1 MTSLSRQPVL
11 FIGHGSPMNAI
22 EQNRW
27 SLALQTFG
35 ASLRRPRAVLAVSA
49 HWFVPGSWVTAQEWP
64 ETIHDFGGFPA
75 ELYAVRYPA
84 PGDPALAAA
93 IVDAAEGR
101 IRATTEWG
109 LDHGSWSVLRHL
121 FPHADVPVL
130 QLSIDQRATL
140 AEHAALGARLA
151 PLRDAGVLILGS
163 GNIVHNLGHAFR
175 AWRAGDTR
183 TPDWAA
189 RFDAT
194 VAAAL
199 QGETRVDAVIRA
211 AQSPDADPSHPTPE
225 HFLPLLYA
233 AGASDADDAVEF
245 PVTGFDMGSLSMRS
259 VCFRPR
265 AT

>member
-1 MTSLSRQPVL
+1 MTDLSRQPVL

-27 SLALQTFG
+27 SEALLAFAPTLP
-35 ASLRRPRAVLAVSA
+35 RPRAILAVSA
-49 HWFVPGSWVTAQEWP
+49 HWFVPGSWITAQEFP
-64 ETIHDFGGFPA
+64 ETIHDFGGFPP

-93 IVDAAEGR
+93 VAEASGGR
-101 IRATTEWG
+101 IRTTTEWG

-121 FPHADVPVL
+121 FPQADVPVL

-140 AEHAALGARLA
+140 EEHAQLGAQ
-151 PLRDAGVLILGS
+151 LRALREKGVLILAS

-175 AWRAGDTR
+175 AWRSGDTS

-189 RFDAT
+189 RFDEAI
-194 VAAAL
+194 AAGVQSEA
-199 QGETRVDAVIRA
+199 RVDAVIGA
-211 AQSPDADPSHPTPE
+211 AHKPEADQSHPTPE

-233 AGASDADDAVEF
+233 VGASDAEDRVEF

-265 AT
+265 

>member
-1 MTSLSRQPVL
+1 MTDLSRQPAL

-22 EQNRW
+22 EQNHW
-27 SLALQTFG
+27 SQALQTF
-35 ASLRRPRAVLAVSA
+35 ARSLSRPRAIVAVSA
-49 HWFVPGSWVTAQEWP
+49 HWFVPGSWVTAQEAP

-84 PGDPALAAA
+84 PGEPALAHA
-93 IVDAAEGR
+93 IAEASAGR
-101 IRATTEWG
+101 IRTTTEWG

-121 FPHADVPVL
+121 FPQADVPVL

-140 AEHAALGARLA
+140 AQHAELGAQLA
-151 PLRDAGVLILGS
+151 SLRDDGVLILAS
-163 GNIVHNLGHAFR
+163 GNITHNLGHAFR
-175 AWRAGDTR
+175 AWRSGDTA

-189 RFDAT
+189 RFDGAI
-194 VAAAL
+194 ANAL
-199 QGETRVDAVIRA
+199 QADARVDAVIRVA
-211 AQSPDADPSHPTPE
+211 HGADADQSHPTPE

-233 AGASDADDAVEF
+233 VGASDDRDRVEF

-265 AT
+265 SD